1 MYTYGDAFKDKVK
14 RVGVPALP
22 TPGTGPVPL
31 PTPPA
36 PPATSVPAPPT
47 PPPPIP
53 GVTTGPAFSP
63 KTPGQRDLGPVGGHI
78 NNTAAPPIPP
88 LPGTN
93 PGPSAPPAPGTS
105 PTPAPST
112 GTVFQGTPEQKLD
125 FIAAHPEQF
134 DHTISREQWQA
145 WLPDLDTGCP
155 GRKPFR
161 TGRPG
166 PGGATFSGPERC
178 VEKPDDCPE
187 GFRVIGSG
195 GSAKCLPQD
204 AAEFGGGGAGGGG
217 SYGGPMGPRGGGP
230 SGPAGGM
237 TTNTGSGG
245 GGGPVFNPGAGFGGI
260 DAQLQALISGNLT
273 GQNSRYNP
281 LAVQTLTGQAKA
293 NAEDQAAQS
302 RAELESDAAARGM
315 FGAGNTVSQLSS
327 IRANAN
333 RQVANESANIQRAK
347 IDADFQDKRA
357 AMQDA
362 FEYLNAAR
370 DWAYKQQMTA
380 MQRQQFDA
388 NLQLAYARMQQ
399 EWDQMQ
405 AQAGYR
411 LLGS

>member
-1 MYTYGDAFKDKVK
+1 MAYTYGDAFKDKFK
-14 RVGVPALP
+14 KVGIPALP
-22 TPGTGPVPL
+22 APGTGPVPL
-31 PTPPA
+31 PTPLA
-36 PPATSVPAPPT
+36 PPATSVPAPAAPPLPPT
-47 PPPPIP
+47 P
-53 GVTTGPAFSP
+53 GVTGGPAFSP
-63 KTPGQRDLGPVGGHI
+63 KTPGQRNLGPVDGHI
-78 NNTAAPPIPP
+78 SQTQQ
-88 LPGTN
+88 
-93 PGPSAPPAPGTS
+93 PGTS
-105 PTPAPST
+105 PGMPPPIPGVPPGAPSTPAPAAPTPGT
-112 GTVFQGTPEQKLD
+112 GTVFQGSPEQKLD

-134 DHTISREQWQA
+134 DHRISREQWQA

-187 GFRVIGSG
+187 GFRVIGNG
-195 GSAKCLPQD
+195 ANAKCIPQD

-217 SYGGPMGPRGGGP
+217 SYGGPMGGPGGNPGGGGP
-230 SGPAGGM
+230 
-237 TTNTGSGG
+237 GG

-260 DAQLQALISGNLT
+260 DAQLQALISGNLN
-273 GQNSRYNP
+273 GQNSRYSP
-281 LAVQTLTGQAKA
+281 SVVGHLLSGAKA
-293 NAEDQAAQS
+293 SAEDQNQQN
-302 RAELESDAAARGM
+302 RQQIMEDAAARGVL
-315 FGAGNTVSQLSS
+315 GAGATGNALIASS
-327 IRANAN
+327 IGAN
-333 RQVANESANIQRAK
+333 RQVADARNKIESDK
-347 IDADFQDKRA
+347 INADFQDKRA

-362 FEYLNAAR
+362 FEYLNSAR